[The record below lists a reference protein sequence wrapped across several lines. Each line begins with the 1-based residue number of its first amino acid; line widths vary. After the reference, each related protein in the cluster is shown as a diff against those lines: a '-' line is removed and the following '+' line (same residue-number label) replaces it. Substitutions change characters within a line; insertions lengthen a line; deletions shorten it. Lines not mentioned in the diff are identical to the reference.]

1 MYLALENQA
10 YHPPVRTVEVEKGI
24 PRDQAAIDLAKA
36 AEAKAKAKK
45 YEPPTYRTFP
55 VVGSRVAVWIVA
67 QLHLMFAAF
76 VLAVPMFAF
85 IIELIGYFNGDQR
98 YNRLAYE
105 FAKLLSTSFS
115 FTASFG
121 GVPDVPAHHPVPRLH
136 ELHDGDLLAGRS
148 FRTSGSSSWRR
159 DSSTATTTA
168 GGSFTRSCTCSSGS
182 G

>member
-1 MYLALENQA
+1 M
-10 YHPPVRTVEVEKGI
+10 
-24 PRDQAAIDLAKA
+24 
-36 AEAKAKAKK
+36 
-45 YEPPTYRTFP
+45 
-55 VVGSRVAVWIVA
+55 WIVA

-121 GVPDVPAHHPVPRLH
+121 GFLTFLLIMLYPAFMNYMM
-136 ELHDGDLLAGRS
+136 EIFS
-148 FRTSGSSSWRR
+148 
-159 DSSTATTTA
+159 
-168 GGSFTRSCTCSSGS
+168 
-182 G
+182 